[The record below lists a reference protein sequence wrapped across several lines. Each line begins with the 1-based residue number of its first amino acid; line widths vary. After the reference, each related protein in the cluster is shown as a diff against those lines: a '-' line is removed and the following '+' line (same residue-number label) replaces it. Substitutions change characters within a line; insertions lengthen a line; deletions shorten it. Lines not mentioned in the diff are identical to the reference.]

1 MAENLD
7 SSTKQLLSEYLA
19 QVRLLPNESAKTH
32 RFVALVGQAFPGS
45 AIISKLTAGI
55 EKAIRIQL
63 PERAKKGHID
73 SYFGNAVLE
82 FEYSI
87 KATGKVAEQQL
98 REYCSGVWAK
108 EGKPHRP
115 LLAVA
120 SDGVVW
126 RTYRPSLPSNLEEPP
141 KPGDVSMEPLRE
153 LILTDSNLF
162 DFYLFLNTLLFRMGQ
177 VVPSAE
183 QFRQDFGRESLAYG
197 DAMETLAMAW
207 RRTREEKEPDLAYRN
222 WQRYLTV
229 TYGSLPAASSA
240 EGQELTELED
250 LFLKH
255 TYLAS
260 VARLM
265 IWASISR
272 GQSAKPYGEVADTV
286 LSGEYFR
293 AGGLANLVEDDFF
306 QWIRSTTARELL
318 RPVWERMIAQI
329 ETYDLSRLGQDVLKG
344 VYQEL
349 VDPKD
354 RHLLGE
360 YYTPDW
366 LCERVVSELLPK
378 SGYVRVLDPACGSGS
393 FLRAVITHFLEHDSA
408 PDAQRLQRVLE
419 HVVGIDVHPL
429 AVNIAKATYVLAL
442 GPVIRAAKRPVTV
455 PVYMADSLFLP
466 SEVRQMKLHD
476 KVQVKVTFAG
486 KEVLMPESFI
496 TSPDLFDPAIAAAS
510 KVAADHA
517 HTKAETLEALKAFV
531 LKAAPGLKKHDELEQ
546 IFNSLWEYTTALAEL
561 VRSRDNS
568 IWAFI
573 IRNSYRPAMLRERFD
588 VLVGNPPWLSYRYI
602 SDPEY
607 QAEIKKRAVEDY
619 RIAPNKQRLMTQ
631 MELASVFLAHSMGW
645 FAAKG
650 ARLGFVMPRSIL
662 SGDQHENLRLRNYSW
677 RCRLRLSGYWDMK
690 DVAPLFN
697 VPTCVLF
704 AQESTDAGS
713 AEDVLPVKEWSGK
726 LDERDCPWP
735 VAKKKLSYEEATG
748 RVIYLAKRS
757 AFSTSPGAAKPGVS
771 SAYAQRFG
779 QGATIVPRCFYFV
792 RSHLTFPV
800 DPDGLYS
807 AETDPEQL
815 ALAKK
820 PYDDVHLS
828 GQVEGR
834 FFYYTVLARHVLP
847 FALSTPSTT
856 VIPLVCGGS
865 KREVWE
871 AAVLKRR
878 GYREFGRWMEEA
890 ERSWTQK
897 RGKKADKV
905 SLYEWLDYQ
914 SKLTAQRFSDEHMVF
929 YNAAGTNVSAVSAR
943 RSELALPLLA
953 EHKVYWAAFTCAEEA
968 DYLVSIL
975 NSSVSNE
982 AIKPFQSMGLMG
994 ERDIEKKLMDL
1005 PIPRFNPADSR
1016 HEALVHLGRQAREK
1030 ARRFLKMSRPLTS
1043 LARQRAWIREQLKN
1057 ELEEIDRIVKKL
1069 V

>member
-1 MAENLD
+1 MAESLD

-19 QVRLLPNESAKTH
+19 EVRLLPNESAKTH
-32 RFVALVGQAFPGS
+32 RFIAFVGQAFPGS

-63 PERAKKGHID
+63 PEKAKRGHID
-73 SYFGNAVLE
+73 SYFGNAVIE

-108 EGKPHRP
+108 EGKPYRP

-141 KPGDVSMEPLRE
+141 KPGDVTIEMLRE
-153 LILTDSNLF
+153 LTVTDSNLF

-177 VVPSAE
+177 VIPTAG
-183 QFRQDFGRESLAYG
+183 QFRQDFGKESLAYG
-197 DAMETLAMAW
+197 DAIGTLGLAW
-207 RRTREEKEPDLAYRN
+207 RRTREEKESDLAYRN

-229 TYGSLPAASSA
+229 TYGSLPVAASA

-265 IWASISR
+265 IWASIS
-272 GQSAKPYGEVADTV
+272 GGKSAKPYADVADAV
-286 LSGEYFR
+286 LWGEFFQ

-306 QWIRSTTARELL
+306 QWIRSKTTCDML
-318 RPVWERMIAQI
+318 RPVWERIIAQI
-329 ETYDLSRLGQDVLKG
+329 ETYDLSRLDQDVLKG

-354 RHLLGE
+354 RHDLGE

-366 LCERVVSELLPK
+366 LCERVVSELLPE
-378 SGYVRVLDPACGSGS
+378 SGYVKVLDPACGSGS
-393 FLRAVITHFLEHDSA
+393 FLRAAISHFLERDSA
-408 PDAQRLQRVLE
+408 PDAERLHRVLE

-442 GPVIRAAKRPVTV
+442 GPVIRAAKRPVSV

-466 SEVRQMKLHD
+466 AEVRQMRLHED
-476 KVQVKVTFAG
+476 VRVRVKFAG

-496 TSPDLFDPAIAAAS
+496 TSAELFDPAIDAAS
-510 KVAADHA
+510 RVAIDHA
-517 HTKAETLEALKAFV
+517 RTKSEGPDALRAYV
-531 LKAAPGLKKHDELEQ
+531 LKAAPSLKKHEELAQ
-546 IFNSLWEYTTALAEL
+546 IVAALWDYSVALAEL
-561 VRSRDNS
+561 IRDHDNS
-568 IWAFI
+568 IWAFV

-588 VLVGNPPWLSYRYI
+588 VIVGNPPWLSYRYI
-602 SDPEY
+602 ADPDY

-619 RIAPNKQRLMTQ
+619 RIAPNKQKLMTQ
-631 MELASVFLAHSMGW
+631 MELATVFVAHSMGW

-662 SGDQHENLRLRNYSW
+662 SGDQHENLRLRSYSW

-690 DVAPLFN
+690 GVTPLFN
-697 VPTCVLF
+697 VPACVLF
-704 AQESTDAGS
+704 AEESSDPGNAN
-713 AEDVLPVKEWSGK
+713 DVLPVKEWSGK
-726 LDERDCPWP
+726 LDDRDCPWP
-735 VAKKKLSYEEATG
+735 VARKSLSYQEATG

-757 AFSTSPGAAKPGVS
+757 AFSTSAGSNGPGSSSSYAK
-771 SAYAQRFG
+771 RFG

-792 RSHLTFPV
+792 HSHLTVPV
-800 DPDGLYS
+800 DPDGLYW

-815 ALAKK
+815 RSAKK
-820 PYDDVHLS
+820 PWDDVHLS

-834 FFYYTVLARHVLP
+834 FFHYAVLGGQILP
-847 FALSTPSTT
+847 FTLLTPSVT
-856 VIPLVCGGS
+856 VIPLVQDGS
-865 KREVWE
+865 KRDVWDS
-871 AAVLKRR
+871 AKLKRE
-878 GYREFGRWMEEA
+878 GYREFGAWMEEA
-890 ERSWTQK
+890 ERIWKQK
-897 RGKKADKV
+897 RERKAGSV
-905 SLYEWLDYQ
+905 SLQEWLDYQ
-914 SKLTAQRFSDEHMVF
+914 SKLTAQRPQDEHLVL
-929 YNAAGTNVSAVSAR
+929 YNKSGTNVSAVSVR
-943 RSELALPLLA
+943 KSGFALPLVLDFT
-953 EHKVYWAAFTCAEEA
+953 VYSGTVASSEEA
-968 DYLVSIL
+968 NYLASVL

-982 AIKPFQSMGLMG
+982 AIKPFQAMGLLG
-994 ERDIEKKLMDL
+994 ERDIHKKLMDL
-1005 PIPRFNPADSR
+1005 PIPRFNPENTR
-1016 HEALVHLGRQAREK
+1016 HAALVQLGRQAREK
-1030 ARRFLKMSRPLTS
+1030 ASEVLKMSAPPTS
-1043 LARQRAWIREQLKN
+1043 LARLRGQMRIQLKN
-1057 ELEEIDRIVKKL
+1057 ELAEIDRIVKKL
-1069 V
+1069 L